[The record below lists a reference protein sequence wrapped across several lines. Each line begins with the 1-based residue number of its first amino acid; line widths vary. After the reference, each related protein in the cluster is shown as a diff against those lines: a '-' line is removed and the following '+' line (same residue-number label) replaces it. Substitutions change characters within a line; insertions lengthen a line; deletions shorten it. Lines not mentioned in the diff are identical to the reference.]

1 LEASKTTAGARLD
14 TAGEN
19 DLFRLLIH
27 SVKDYA
33 ICLLDRGGYIA
44 SWNPGAERIKGYT
57 EDEIIGKHFSVFF
70 PEPVASSGWPEQ
82 ELEIAERE
90 GRFEEEGWRLRKD
103 GSYLWANVVITAVR
117 DSSGKLHGFAKVTRD
132 LTERKRDE
140 ESVRQS
146 EERYRML
153 VEHVRDYAIFLL
165 DADGRVVTWNVG
177 AERLKGYRA
186 EEIIGQHFSVFYP
199 PEAVASMWP
208 QRELELASA
217 EGRFED
223 EGWRLRKDGTR
234 FWANVVITALYNA
247 KGQVQGFSKVT
258 RDMSERR
265 ELEQAV
271 RKLNDQLTLRV
282 QQLAETNRTL
292 SEKNRENET
301 FVYSVSHDV
310 RGPLVNLQGFSQE
323 VQRSCGDL
331 LELLENDPGVPPS
344 VLERARSIV
353 NDDMAE
359 SARFLQTAVAHL
371 SNIVDALLRLSRLGR
386 VVYQNELVDVAATVR
401 RVLDSLRGS
410 ADEQQAEIVV
420 GELPPVQAD
429 PGAVEQIF
437 NNLVVN
443 ALRYRDPARP
453 CRIEIGGAVSPDGRT
468 VVYHVK
474 DNGLG
479 IPASAIPKLFIAFRR
494 FHPECGPGEG
504 MGLAM
509 LRGIVERLHGSIR
522 VESTAGAG
530 STFFVELPVRE
541 AAAV

>member
-1 LEASKTTAGARLD
+1 MEASKTTAEARLD
-14 TAGEN
+14 TSGPN
-19 DLFRLLIH
+19 DLFRLLVQ

-33 ICLLDRGGYIA
+33 ICLLDREGHVA
-44 SWNPGAERIKGYT
+44 SWNAGAERIKGYT
-57 EDEIIGKHFSVFF
+57 EQEILGKHFSVFY
-70 PEPVASSGWPEQ
+70 PEPAASSGRPEQ
-82 ELEIAERE
+82 ALEIAERD

-103 GSYLWANVVITAVR
+103 GSYFWGNVVITAVR
-117 DSSGKLHGFAKVTRD
+117 DSSGNLHGFAKVTRD
-132 LTERKRDE
+132 LTERKQDE
-140 ESVRQS
+140 ESLRQS
-146 EERYRML
+146 EDRYRML

-165 DADGRVVTWNVG
+165 DPEGRVVTWNVG

-186 EEIIGQHFSVFYP
+186 EEIIGRHFSVFYP
-199 PEAVASMWP
+199 PDAVASRWP
-208 QRELELASA
+208 HRELEMAAA

-247 KGQVQGFSKVT
+247 KGKLQGFSKVT

-265 ELEQAV
+265 ELEQAI
-271 RKLNDQLTLRV
+271 RQLNDQLTLRV
-282 QQLAETNRTL
+282 QQLAESNRTL

-310 RGPLVNLQGFSQE
+310 RGPLVNLQGFSRE

-331 LELLENDPGVPPS
+331 LELLENGGVPPA
-344 VLERARSIV
+344 VLERARRIV
-353 NDDMAE
+353 TDDMAE

-371 SNIVDALLRLSRLGR
+371 SNIIDALLRLSRLGR
-386 VVYQNELVDVAATVR
+386 VVYQNERVDVAATVR

-410 ADEQQAEIVV
+410 ADQQNAEIIV

-429 PGAVEQIF
+429 PGAIEQIF

-453 CRIEIGGAVSPDGRT
+453 CHIEISGEVSADGRSVT
-468 VVYHVK
+468 YHVK

-509 LRGIVERLHGSIR
+509 LRGIVERLQGAIS
-522 VESTAGAG
+522 VKSTPGEG
-530 STFFVELPVRE
+530 STFFVTLPATE
-541 AAAV
+541 AAPV